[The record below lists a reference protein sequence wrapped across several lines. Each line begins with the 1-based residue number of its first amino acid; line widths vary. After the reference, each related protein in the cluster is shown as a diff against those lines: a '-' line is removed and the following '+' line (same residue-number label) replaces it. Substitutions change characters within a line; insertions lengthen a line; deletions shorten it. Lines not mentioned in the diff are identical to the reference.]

1 MWLRKLEYLDEKWVQ
16 CNLNGALQDAY
27 FTRSAIFNTLIQV
40 NIYDQYLSR
49 QFSTFLYRIMNCRTQ
64 SLIVSLTLSEEVHI
78 YAVMVNITAEEK
90 FQAAHVVKGFVV
102 PTRLAFAMLVN
113 QSQERSN
120 QLMILRIIM
129 RELTKTQP
137 LASYASNRGC
147 GVQFPVSLVA
157 IL

>member
-90 FQAAHVVKGFVV
+90 F
-102 PTRLAFAMLVN
+102 
-113 QSQERSN
+113 
-120 QLMILRIIM
+120 
-129 RELTKTQP
+129 
-137 LASYASNRGC
+137 
-147 GVQFPVSLVA
+147 
-157 IL
+157 